1 MANEGIF
8 RFTALRAAKEKLRRP
23 ATKTRFPLYTPTT
36 ETPFYLSFVN
46 AKKGGASRAALTALA
61 EQFKT
66 SGHYVRDVA
75 LLPLELVSLLRWA
88 AKNANEPI
96 TGITFGDEFKTLYGK
111 KLTDLAA
118 TNDWKVSYD
127 ALADTIL
134 ADALS
139 GRREEH
145 IEDVTLSFKLL
156 TLGDRTAKDDEVPFE
171 GTLGDFVAKVTI
183 VVPQILGPF
192 ETRPTTEPTSTPVP
206 VPAEPEATVAMRE
219 RLAGLAEAHRELSAL
234 IVAGS
239 TVETPTTEE
248 PPRARATT
256 ETGSGAGSVPL
267 IDSGDD
273 LFFTKAA
280 MARLSEATT
289 KLLLELHFSRD
300 FLEPF
305 RAIARL
311 EAEMHHI
318 GSQLASLLAPQT
330 MLVLGGVTLNATKL
344 KQSLGFADAW
354 AAAKG
359 MPGGSK
365 AGCGFGVGV
374 GDLLM
379 VQQKLKAYEVAE
391 FAHVENVLAG
401 ETRERDHR
409 RLNLREEIVT
419 TTRESET
426 EREKDLQTSE
436 RNELQNE
443 ASKTVKDSMA
453 LEAGLQVNG
462 SYGPTISFSA
472 SMKASYSSSVE
483 ETQKKAASYS
493 HEVTERTAE
502 RTRELVRTERRVRVL
517 EEIEEIN
524 KHRFENT
531 SSTKHIRGVYRWLN
545 KIYDAQ
551 VFNYGKRMMY
561 EFVIPEPAAYFL
573 YAMIENP
580 PKDLELKKPDPPEFN
595 GMPLKPSNL
604 SRTNYLDYVAQYQVP
619 SVPPPPPEFQVAAYF
634 DKQDGGEKAG
644 NFGRS
649 GKVEVPAGYA
659 AVGATVHSGY
669 CWSGDDHVFVIL
681 LGGKKYDGS
690 NAWLRLWKDFNSR
703 RKELSVS
710 YTLFSATAFALGV
723 DVFCQL
729 QPEGFAQWQHAVYDA
744 VINAY
749 LQQKADYDDALKQ
762 AKLAEQ
768 PQEFGRN
775 PLENRRME
783 RDELKKLAIEMLIA
797 NPFLNVNSF
806 QGGNEPV
813 MNLDAACKNGS
824 FIRFFENAFEW
835 NNILYVM
842 YPYFWARHAK
852 WVSALHLTDADP
864 DFAAFLKA
872 GAARVQVPVRPGFER
887 AVAHYCQFGEIW
899 EGHDAP
905 LMDDELYVPIVD
917 EITES
922 LGKPHD
928 PPVPYPEGSEPWE
941 VTVPTELVILEN
953 LEEVPHLR
961 DIMTGQDITVIS

>member
-46 AKKGGASRAALTALA
+46 AKKGGATRAALTALA

-66 SGHYVRDVA
+66 SGHYVREVA
-75 LLPLELVSLLRWA
+75 LLPLELIPLLRWA

-96 TGITFGDEFKTLYGK
+96 TGITFADEFKTLYGK
-111 KLTDLAA
+111 KLSDLAA
-118 TNDWKVSYD
+118 TNEWKSSYN

-156 TLGDRTAKDDEVPFE
+156 TLGDRTAKGDEVPFE

-192 ETRPTTEPTSTPVP
+192 ETRPTTEPTTTPVP
-206 VPAEPEATVAMRE
+206 VPTESETTVAMRE
-219 RLAGLAEAHRELSAL
+219 RLAAVAEAHRELSAL

-239 TVETPTTEE
+239 TVEAPTTEK
-248 PPRARATT
+248 PPRARATSGT
-256 ETGSGAGSVPL
+256 GGETSGGHPL
-267 IDSGDD
+267 IDAGND
-273 LFFTKAA
+273 LFFTKEAIG
-280 MARLSEATT
+280 RLSEATI
-289 KLLLELHFSRD
+289 KLLAELHFSRD
-300 FLEPF
+300 YLEPF
-305 RAIARL
+305 RAVAAL
-311 EAEMHHI
+311 EAEMHHL
-318 GSQLASLLAPQT
+318 GAQLASLLAPRSI
-330 MLVLGGVTLNATKL
+330 LLLGGVTLDKTKL
-344 KQSLGFADAW
+344 QQSLGFGASLP
-354 AAAKG
+354 AAKG
-359 MPGGSK
+359 MPSGPK
-365 AGCGFGVGV
+365 AGCGFGVGI

-409 RLNLREEIVT
+409 RLNLREEIQIT
-419 TTRESET
+419 TTESET
-426 EREKDLQTSE
+426 EREKDLQTTE

-531 SSTKHIRGVYRWLN
+531 SPKHIRGVYRWLN

-580 PKDLELKKPDPPEFN
+580 PKDLEVKKPDPPEYN

-604 SRTNYLDYVAQYQVP
+604 GRTNYLDYVAQYQVP
-619 SVPPPPPEFQVAAYF
+619 NVPPPPPEFQVVAYF
-634 DKQDGGEKAG
+634 DKQDGGEKVG
-644 NFGRS
+644 HFGRS
-649 GKVEVPAGYA
+649 GKVEIPDGYA

-669 CWSGDDHVFVIL
+669 NYEEDGQNFTIL
-681 LGGKKYDGS
+681 LGGKLYDGS
-690 NAWLRLWKDFNSR
+690 NAWLHLWKDFNPR
-703 RKELSVS
+703 WKELSIA
-710 YTLFSATAFALGV
+710 YTLFHAFSFALGV
-723 DVFCQL
+723 DVFCKI
-729 QPEGFAQWQHAVYDA
+729 QPEGFAKWQHTVYDA

-749 LQQKADYDDALKQ
+749 LQQKADYEDALKQ

-797 NPFLNVNSF
+797 NPFLNINSF

-852 WVSALHLTDADP
+852 WVSALHLTDVDP

-899 EGHDAP
+899 DGHDAP